1 MKSQSDTSA
10 VLSSISSSISS
21 ALYLVPISSALRLVV
36 PRNESQAPL
45 VYCDGARKA
54 VILRAPARLQQAT
67 GRQSIL
73 VAGYSVLVP
82 GFSLI

>member
-21 ALYLVPISSALRLVV
+21 AFLVPISSALRLVV